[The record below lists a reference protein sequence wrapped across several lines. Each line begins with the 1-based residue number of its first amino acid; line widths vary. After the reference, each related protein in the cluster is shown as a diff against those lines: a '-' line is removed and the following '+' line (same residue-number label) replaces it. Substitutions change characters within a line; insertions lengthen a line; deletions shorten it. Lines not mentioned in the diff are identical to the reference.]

1 MTASI
6 NFPARLPRP
15 SLSFSGKKTSGV
27 TSTRFASGLFRQRNN
42 FNDKRREASITLELE
57 EFDFSY
63 FQGWWNDVL
72 SNGSLSFNIDL
83 YLDGGG
89 LQSFEATPINGEY
102 GFKHQGVGTFV
113 VSFKALLLD
122 QNYLSGEVIELLEDE
137 GDTFEDLLTL
147 PNSLEIHNS
156 NLEPFINTTLPQDYT

>member
-1 MTASI
+1 MAASI
-6 NFPARLPRP
+6 DFPSRLPKP

-42 FNDKRREASITLELE
+42 FNDLRREASITLELE
-57 EFDFSY
+57 EVDFSY
-63 FQGWWNDVL
+63 FQGWWNYTL
-72 SNGSLSFNIDL
+72 SNGSLNFNIDL

-102 GFKHQGVGTFV
+102 SFKHQGVGTFAI
-113 VSFKALLLD
+113 SFKALLLD
-122 QNYLSGEVIELLEDE
+122 QNYLSGEVIELLEAE